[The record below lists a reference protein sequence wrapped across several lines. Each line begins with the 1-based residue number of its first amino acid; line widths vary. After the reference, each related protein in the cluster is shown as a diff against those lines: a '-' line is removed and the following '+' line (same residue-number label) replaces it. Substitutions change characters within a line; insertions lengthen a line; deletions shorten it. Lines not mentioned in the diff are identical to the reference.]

1 MIDSFFQRWILSLKC
16 PFFQFLHPFFNPGRN
31 RIKII
36 LRNTVSCQNFL
47 CKQILM
53 PKFGEVMEEGTLI
66 EWKKKEGDAV
76 EKGEVVLEIETDKAN
91 TDVESTAT
99 GIIQQILVQEG
110 QTVAVNTPLA
120 LIDE

>member
-1 MIDSFFQRWILSLKC
+1 MA
-16 PFFQFLHPFFNPGRN
+16 
-31 RIKII
+31 
-36 LRNTVSCQNFL
+36 TE
-47 CKQILM
+47 ILM

-110 QTVAVNTPLA
+110 ETVPINTLLA
-120 LIDE
+120 LIG